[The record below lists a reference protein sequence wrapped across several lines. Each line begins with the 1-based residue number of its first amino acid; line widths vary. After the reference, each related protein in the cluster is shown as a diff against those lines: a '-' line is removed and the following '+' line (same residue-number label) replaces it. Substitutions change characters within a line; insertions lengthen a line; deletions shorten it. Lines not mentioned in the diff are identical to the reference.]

1 MDRAGKAE
9 ILGEIKE
16 AFANVSS
23 IVIAD
28 YRGLTVPVVTAMR
41 DDFRK
46 NGCHYRVLKNSLVK
60 IAVKGSSLE
69 PLGTLMSG
77 TTAVIWS
84 NDTPQTPAKLALK
97 WAKDQPKVFSI
108 KGGFFD
114 GQVLDAKGRRRAV
127 AHAGQGRDPRQP
139 ADDVPRGAA
148 GLRPHRHRRSPEL
161 HVRPRRSPPRA
172 REVGVVTVSHCSSP
186 VALTGTFSLGHST
199 ETNRPS
205 GHSLRGI
212 SCRSRKIRSS
222 TTSARSRSWTS

>member
-69 PLGTLMSG
+69 PLSALMSG

-84 NDTPQTPAKLALK
+84 NDTPADPGQGRAQVGQGRAQVQ
-97 WAKDQPKVFSI
+97 DQGRLLRRP
-108 KGGFFD
+108 GAGR
-114 GQVLDAKGRRRAV
+114 QGRRRAV

-161 HVRPRRSPPRA
+161 HVRPRRSP
-172 REVGVVTVSHCSSP
+172 RE
-186 VALTGTFSLGHST
+186 L
-199 ETNRPS
+199 E
-205 GHSLRGI
+205 
-212 SCRSRKIRSS
+212 K
-222 TTSARSRSWTS
+222 SA